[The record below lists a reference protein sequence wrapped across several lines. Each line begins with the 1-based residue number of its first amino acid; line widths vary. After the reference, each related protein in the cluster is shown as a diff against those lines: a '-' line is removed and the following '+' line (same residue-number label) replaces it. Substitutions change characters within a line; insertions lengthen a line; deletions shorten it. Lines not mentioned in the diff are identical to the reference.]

1 MEHPLPVDQLP
12 APVQKVCGPDAP
24 PPLKAMAAS
33 GLAPMGPTDLLT
45 VLYFFSY
52 DKQQNLADKATASL
66 EKVPDKVLLGALE
79 QLSAER
85 VLDGLSRLLI
95 KRPVAIERVLLNQ
108 ATAPLTVTWI
118 ASQTKNEKNL
128 EIVASNEQRLL
139 ENPEIIEAFYKNTA
153 ARMSSADRMI
163 ELAIRNGIE
172 LKGIACFA
180 EVKAA
185 IQGELIAE
193 PSDQPTPDDN
203 LFKQT
208 LEREEWKELDEKAID
223 EAIDARE
230 EGLEG
235 KEETIEKVEKLE
247 QSLAQMPISSK
258 IRLATLGSSN
268 QRAVLIRDSNKL
280 VSMAVIKSPGIRES
294 EVMQYSKYRS
304 LPEEALRY
312 MASKRDWIKHYP
324 VKMNLVQNPRCPIEY
339 ALRFLTH
346 LRPPD
351 LRAVERDRNVPNAI
365 TRAAKQLRE
374 KRAR

>member
-45 VLYFFSY
+45 VLYYFAY
-52 DKQQNLADKATASL
+52 DEQQDLTDKATASL
-66 EKVPDKVLLGALE
+66 KKLPDKVLLGALE
-79 QLSAER
+79 QLSVEQ
-85 VLDGLSRLLI
+85 VLDGLTRLLV
-95 KRPVAIERVLLNQ
+95 KRSAAIERILLNQ
-108 ATAPLTVTWI
+108 ATASLTVTWI
-118 ASQTKNEKNL
+118 ASHINDERNL
-128 EIVASNEQRLL
+128 EIVASNEARLL
-139 ENPEIIEAFYKNTA
+139 EHPEIIAAFYNNKA
-153 ARMSSADRMI
+153 ARMSTADRMI

-172 LKGIACFA
+172 LTGIACFA

-193 PSDQPTPDDN
+193 PSDEPTPDDT

-208 LEREEWKELDEKAID
+208 LEREEWNELDEKAID

-230 EGLEG
+230 EGVEG

-247 QSLAQMPISSK
+247 LSLAQMPISSK

-280 VSMAVIKSPGIRES
+280 VTMSVIKSPGIRES

-312 MASKRDWIKHYP
+312 MATKRDWIKHYP
-324 VKMNLVQNPRCPIEY
+324 VKLNLVQNPKCPIEY

-351 LRAVERDRNVPNAI
+351 LRAIERDRNVPNAI

-374 KRAR
+374 KRTR